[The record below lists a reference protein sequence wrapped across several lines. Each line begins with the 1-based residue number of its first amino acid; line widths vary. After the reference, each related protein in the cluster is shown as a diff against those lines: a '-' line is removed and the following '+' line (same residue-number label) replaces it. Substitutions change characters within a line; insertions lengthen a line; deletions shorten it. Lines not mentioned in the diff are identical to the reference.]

1 MPPWSS
7 EPSISKPGQQ
17 QQQQPT
23 TPRSNSFQR
32 GGAVP
37 SSLPINLSL
46 SEDERSPNRS
56 SSDCT
61 SPRHAK
67 SVAAAQG
74 LQKSPEDDEEQL
86 YEYFP
91 LSLDDW
97 WVLTPSLCFQVPRCR
112 HHPHSYIGM

>member
-1 MPPWSS
+1 M
-7 EPSISKPGQQ
+7 
-17 QQQQPT
+17 
-23 TPRSNSFQR
+23 
-32 GGAVP
+32 P

-67 SVAAAQG
+67 SMAAAQN

-97 WVLTPSLCFQVPRCR
+97 WVPTLPCALTSLACPPSPTSLNF
-112 HHPHSYIGM
+112 YIRM